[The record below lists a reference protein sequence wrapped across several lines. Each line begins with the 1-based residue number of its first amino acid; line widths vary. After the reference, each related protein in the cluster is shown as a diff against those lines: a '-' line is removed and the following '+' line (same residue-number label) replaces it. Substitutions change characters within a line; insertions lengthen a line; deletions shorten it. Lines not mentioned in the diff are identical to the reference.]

1 MRYESIKDAR
11 DWYYVEYSPPCSEIH
26 SSSLHLTIEQEAS
39 AADVAEAMENEAQEW
54 VSRYPSQ

>member
-1 MRYESIKDAR
+1 
-11 DWYYVEYSPPCSEIH
+11 
-26 SSSLHLTIEQEAS
+26 LHLTIEQEAS